1 MRLWLVLVLGVQVLF
16 PAAAYA
22 APWVKFADPSGQ
34 FSLMFPTAPEM
45 KPASRTPAFV
55 SGEKTFPLHAYG
67 TKVGGDKGFLMVFD
81 VDLNGVDVD
90 AQKVL
95 DDQQSHLLQSG
106 TNGTVKAVTLDGV
119 ACRDL
124 SIATQGGGHSTTT
137 MFFLRSHLYQV
148 VAIMF
153 AAASAQD
160 IEDARRFSDS
170 LHFNR

>member
-22 APWVKFADPSGQ
+22 APWVKFTDPSRQ

-45 KPASRTPAFV
+45 KPASRTPAFA

-67 TKVGGDKGFLMVFD
+67 AKLGGDKGFLMVFD
-81 VDLNGVDVD
+81 IDLNGVDVD
-90 AQKVL
+90 PQKVL

-106 TNGTVKAVTLDGV
+106 SNGTAKAVTLDGV

-137 MFFLRSHLYQV
+137 MFFVGHHLYQV
-148 VAIMF
+148 VAITF
-153 AAASAQD
+153 ATASAQD
-160 IEDARRFSDS
+160 IADAQQFSGS